1 MRRFLLCL
9 SLALSACL
17 LQGESIHNKPAQ
29 ISGILKDVFS
39 DPTNPQYLFLY
50 LKGTNSTSYVA
61 VNYANDEITP
71 LLENSIGAEI
81 TASGWMSDNGKVIRV
96 KGIVRR
102 IPRADAPDD
111 LLYIEDNGFLVAVNG
126 TASTE
131 RLGDVQIDCTVE
143 VTGVCVMNVDVWR
156 PNAVFPVIHG
166 YTLVTL
172 TTFGSANGLSRAL
185 EAGADGALT
194 KSIEDATL
202 VTTIRKIAAGSK
214 IISPEIR
221 KMLAKNPPI
230 PELSPRQKDILASI
244 TRGLTNKGIAAELGI
259 SARSVDEHVNT
270 LFQKLGAA
278 NRAEAVAIAL
288 KKQLL
293 KM

>member
-1 MRRFLLCL
+1 MKNATKLLIVDDH
-9 SLALSACL
+9 A
-17 LQGESIHNKPAQ
+17 
-29 ISGILKDVFS
+29 
-39 DPTNPQYLFLY
+39 
-50 LKGTNSTSYVA
+50 
-61 VNYANDEITP
+61 
-71 LLENSIGAEI
+71 
-81 TASGWMSDNGKVIRV
+81 
-96 KGIVRR
+96 IVR
-102 IPRADAPDD
+102 IGLTSLFESESD
-111 LLYIEDNGFLVAVNG
+111 IEVVGQAVNG
-126 TASTE
+126 EDAVRKAEDLAPDIILMDLVMPKTDGVEA
-131 RLGDVQIDCTVE
+131 TVAIKAAHPE
-143 VTGVCVMNVDVWR
+143 IKIV
-156 PNAVFPVIHG
+156 
-166 YTLVTL
+166 LL

-259 SARSVDEHVNT
+259 SARSVDEHVNA

-288 KKQLL
+288 RKQLL
-293 KM
+293 KV